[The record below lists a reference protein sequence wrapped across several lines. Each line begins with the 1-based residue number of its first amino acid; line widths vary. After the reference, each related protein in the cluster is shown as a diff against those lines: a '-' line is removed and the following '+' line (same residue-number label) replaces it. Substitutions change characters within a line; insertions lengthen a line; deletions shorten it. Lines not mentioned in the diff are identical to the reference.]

1 MEIDCLAAPDAGTH
15 WSPSCALWWRGCPNT
30 ACSEEAKGA
39 VVAGGGRATLRKRQN
54 LSVSKLFWKLVSS
67 VRWYCNRRNGSNR
80 AL

>member
-39 VVAGGGRATLRKRQN
+39 VVAGAGDSPQKAESFSVETL
-54 LSVSKLFWKLVSS
+54 LETCEFCAVVL
-67 VRWYCNRRNGSNR
+67 
-80 AL
+80 